1 MEEDLK
7 RDIKRF
13 LKALALFA
21 FMLVV
26 FASSAGAIKAGGIH
40 LWAGIIN
47 GGIELFFIFKII
59 LKWMNDGNI

>member
-1 MEEDLK
+1 MKEDLK

-21 FMLVV
+21 AMLVV
-26 FASSAGAIKAGGIH
+26 FASTAGAIKAGGIH

-47 GGIELFFIFKII
+47 GAVEFYLLIRII
-59 LKWMNDGNI
+59 LKWMNGDKI